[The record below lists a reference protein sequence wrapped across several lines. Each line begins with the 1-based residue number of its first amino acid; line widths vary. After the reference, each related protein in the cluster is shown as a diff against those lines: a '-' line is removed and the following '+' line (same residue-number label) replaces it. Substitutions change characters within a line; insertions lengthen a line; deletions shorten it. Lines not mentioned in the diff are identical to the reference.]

1 MLPPTPDTR
10 GGRIESG
17 PCPIPHLNDHLV
29 TAAPRSLRVSVWI
42 SMMSRRRHNLP
53 RGQEPGDLARPLGCP
68 ARTLW
73 ADIAGI
79 MVWRSGRGISVSV
92 EGRLPLRIAS
102 CYVGAIVI
110 NHRTGVQEL
119 SSVTDLTM
127 PLTVARP
134 KVRVATSP
142 RYWAGLDRVI
152 GFDLLHVVGQSVHER
167 QVVMMSAV

>member
-1 MLPPTPDTR
+1 MLRPTR
-10 GGRIESG
+10 GTREDAS
-17 PCPIPHLNDHLV
+17 
-29 TAAPRSLRVSVWI
+29 RVAHAQLSRRRPEAFGISALI
-42 SMMSRRRHNLP
+42 SMMSRRRHNLL

-79 MVWRSGRGISVSV
+79 LESRSGRGRSVSD
-92 EGRLPLRIAS
+92 EGRSPLRIAS

-119 SSVTDLTM
+119 SSLTDLTM

-142 RYWAGLDRVI
+142 RYWA
-152 GFDLLHVVGQSVHER
+152 
-167 QVVMMSAV
+167 